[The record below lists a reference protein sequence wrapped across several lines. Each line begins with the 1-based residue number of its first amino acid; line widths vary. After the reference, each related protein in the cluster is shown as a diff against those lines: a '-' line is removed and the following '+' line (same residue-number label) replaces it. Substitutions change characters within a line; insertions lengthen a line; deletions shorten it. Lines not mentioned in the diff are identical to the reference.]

1 MDVNST
7 LEIVNGLTASQKHLP
22 SKLFYDDKGA
32 DLFKKITETPE
43 YYLTDCEK
51 EILRKNADFILEQM
65 HDRHFNLVELGA
77 GDGSK
82 ASLLIKK
89 AMALPNFQKYV
100 AVDISAKSLVELE
113 EALSAS
119 FPQLDVETIK
129 GDYVDRL
136 EEIKFPEDQG
146 NIFLFLGSSIGNFSP
161 PEATMFLEKL
171 SHKMKEGDILI
182 VGYDLK
188 KAERILYKAYNDAQ
202 GLTAAFNLNL
212 LSRLNREFGANFNLD
227 NFKHVE
233 IYNPGMGAMESY
245 LLSKVSQTVF
255 FEDLD
260 FEVHLQKDEMIHTEF
275 SYKYSVEDIEEMTKE
290 ISLKPV
296 SFLFDHRRYFATVIF
311 IGRSLH

>member
-113 EALSAS
+113 ETLSAS
-119 FPQLDVETIK
+119 FPQLEVETIK

-171 SHKMKEGDILI
+171 SHKMKEGDLLI

-296 SFLFDHRRYFATVIF
+296 SFLFDHRKYFATVIF
-311 IGRSLH
+311 MGRSLH